1 MSAAPDSMSSRS
13 ASRVG
18 TRRFR
23 SKAEEDGI
31 NKDHFKEF
39 QSLSLSSLGI
49 GTYLGDPDALTDSKV
64 TNAIELSIAS
74 RAINVID
81 TAINYRFQRAERSI
95 GRTLKSL
102 FEKTIFQRDEIFI
115 CTKNGYLTHDGELNI
130 DFWEYIH
137 SSLIKPGV
145 ISQDDISS
153 QMHCMTPKFLE
164 DQLER
169 SLRNLRLECIDL
181 LYLHNS
187 AESQLPDVARSEFL
201 ERLRDV
207 FELYEGFRQ
216 SGKILYYGLATWA
229 CFRVSPSDPLYL
241 SIEEV
246 FSIARNVGGEGHGF
260 RFIQLP
266 FNLSMTEAYLT
277 KNQSIQGELLSPL
290 AACRRLGIGVFTSVP
305 LMQGQMLRYNPP
317 EFTGLDSTALIN
329 LQIVRST
336 PGVLAPMVGQKDP
349 EHVKENLRLARHPLL
364 DEESFSKI
372 KWI

>member
-1 MSAAPDSMSSRS
+1 LSAAPDSMSSRS

-18 TRRFR
+18 TSRFR

-31 NKDHFKEF
+31 NKDYFKEF

-49 GTYLGDPDALTDSKV
+49 GTYLGDPDAVTDSKV

-115 CTKNGYLTHDGELNI
+115 CTKNGYLTNDGELKL

-187 AESQLPDVARSEFL
+187 AESQIPDVGRSEFL
-201 ERLRDV
+201 ERLGDV
-207 FELYEGFRQ
+207 FELYESFRQ

-246 FSIARNVGGEGHGF
+246 FSIARKVGGEDHGF

-317 EFTGLDSTALIN
+317 ELTGLDSTALIN

-349 EHVKENLRLARHPLL
+349 DHVKENVRLARHPLL

>member
-13 ASRVG
+13 ATRVG

-49 GTYLGDPDALTDSKV
+49 GTYLGDPDAVTDSKV
-64 TNAIELSIAS
+64 ANAIELSIAS

-137 SSLIKPGV
+137 SYLIKPGV

-246 FSIARNVGGEGHGF
+246 LSIARKVGGQGHGF

-290 AACRRLGIGVFTSVP
+290 AACKRLGIGVFTSVP
-305 LMQGQMLRYNPP
+305 LLQGQMLRYNPP
-317 EFTGLDSTALIN
+317 ELTGLDSTALIN
-329 LQIVRST
+329 LQIIRST

-349 EHVKENLRLARHPLL
+349 EHVKENVRLARQPLL
-364 DEESFSKI
+364 DEESFSKLI
-372 KWI
+372 N

>member
-1 MSAAPDSMSSRS
+1 MSGRS
-13 ASRVG
+13 ATRGG
-18 TRRFR
+18 TGKFR

-31 NKDHFKEF
+31 SRDHFKEF

-49 GTYLGDPDALTDSKV
+49 GTYLGEPDAVTDSKV

-95 GRTLKSL
+95 GRALENL
-102 FEKTIFQRDEIFI
+102 FQDKIFERDELFI

-137 SSLIKPGV
+137 RSLIKPGV

-164 DQLER
+164 NQLEM
-169 SLRNLRLECIDL
+169 SLRNLRLDCIDL

-187 AESQLPDVARSEFL
+187 AESQLPDVGRSEFL
-201 ERLRDV
+201 ERLGDV
-207 FELYEGFRQ
+207 FGLYEGFRQ
-216 SGKILYYGLATWA
+216 SGKILYYGLATWT
-229 CFRVSPSDPLYL
+229 CFRVSHSDPLYL
-241 SIEEV
+241 SIDDV
-246 FSIARNVGGEGHGF
+246 FSIARKAGGEGHGF

-266 FNLSMTEAYLT
+266 FNLSMTEAYLM
-277 KNQSIQGELLSPL
+277 KNQSIEGELLSTL
-290 AACRRLGIGVFTSVP
+290 EACRRLGIGVFTSVP

-317 EFTGLDSTALIN
+317 ELTGLDSTALIN

-349 EHVKENLRLARHPLL
+349 DHVKENVRLARHPIL
-364 DEESFSKI
+364 DEERFAKI
-372 KWI
+372 KLI